1 MKIVIAIVIS
11 ALVGLAIALVTYL
24 PGFNSGEKKAGEE
37 LRQEAAPADEI
48 TSSRRTAIVLAAEE
62 VGPAVVSVSV
72 TQSRVVRASP
82 YMPFRDQ
89 FFDDFFRNFFGGREY
104 VEQVA
109 SLGSGVII
117 SKDGLVVTNEHV
129 VRDASEI
136 KVTLTDAREFAG
148 TVMASEPEYDLALVK
163 LDARDLPTAKLGDS
177 DQMIIGEWAIAIGN
191 PFGFLLEDTHPSVT
205 VGVISALHRSIKT
218 GGGTE
223 GVYKDMIQTD
233 AAINP
238 GNSGGPLVNS
248 LGDVIGINTFIISG
262 SGGSMG
268 VGFAIPVNRVK
279 HIVDEVAQ
287 YGHIR
292 QIWIGFLLQ
301 EMTPLLARS
310 LGLEDTRGVIVTQVV
325 KDSPADA
332 AGIKRGDVIIEVN
345 NEPVRNI
352 ESAQKAIFG
361 AEVGDRLDFKVLRQ
375 GKEKKL
381 AVTVEEL
388 PAK

>member
-1 MKIVIAIVIS
+1 
-11 ALVGLAIALVTYL
+11 
-24 PGFNSGEKKAGEE
+24 
-37 LRQEAAPADEI
+37 
-48 TSSRRTAIVLAAEE
+48 
-62 VGPAVVSVSV
+62 
-72 TQSRVVRASP
+72 
-82 YMPFRDQ
+82 
-89 FFDDFFRNFFGGREY
+89 
-104 VEQVA
+104 
-109 SLGSGVII
+109 
-117 SKDGLVVTNEHV
+117 
-129 VRDASEI
+129 
-136 KVTLTDAREFAG
+136 
-148 TVMASEPEYDLALVK
+148 
-163 LDARDLPTAKLGDS
+163 
-177 DQMIIGEWAIAIGN
+177 MIIGEWAIAIGN